1 MKARDAL
8 REVGSASRPVH
19 SSALKKWR
27 ARHAAHIM
35 RRQMGSVSCAC
46 VFVILVMLATNLPPS
61 LVEAIP
67 DQRLSASHCMRRTML
82 SWLVAP
88 VMSLA
93 GSFPSMASEVDLGY
107 EKQEGLKPGLGK
119 KRTRVPGF
127 TALPSGLQV
136 KDVNPGRNGTSE
148 AKEGDFVVFTWE
160 GYTINYFGRP
170 FETQTL
176 QKMAG
181 VDPNPVRCQI
191 GDGTVIKG
199 IDEGLRGMREGGI
212 RQVYIPVELSYD
224 EEKRL
229 GPRPTTAGGNRALDF
244 VMDNKGGLMDKTLLI
259 NVAVKR
265 VYQK

>member
-8 REVGSASRPVH
+8 RAQVGSASRKPGH
-19 SSALKKWR
+19 SSLTLNKWR
-27 ARHAAHIM
+27 AGRHAAYSIM
-35 RRQMGSVSCAC
+35 RRQMGSLSCAC
-46 VFVILVMLATNLPPS
+46 VLVMVATNLPPS
-61 LVEAIP
+61 LVETIPAIRK
-67 DQRLSASHCMRRTML
+67 DQNERLLASPCRRTML

-88 VMSLA
+88 VMSLT

-181 VDPNPVRCQI
+181 VEPNPVRCQ
-191 GDGTVIKG
+191 V
-199 IDEGLRGMREGGI
+199 LMRDFEECEK
-212 RQVYIPVELSYD
+212 VELSYD

-244 VMDNKGGLMDKTLLI
+244 VMDNKGGLMVPASVLNHILPGAQRGK
-259 NVAVKR
+259 
-265 VYQK
+265 

>member
-1 MKARDAL
+1 
-8 REVGSASRPVH
+8 
-19 SSALKKWR
+19 
-27 ARHAAHIM
+27 
-35 RRQMGSVSCAC
+35 MGSLSCAC
-46 VFVILVMLATNLPPS
+46 VLVMVATNLPPS
-61 LVEAIP
+61 LVETIPAIRK
-67 DQRLSASHCMRRTML
+67 DQNERLLASPCRRTML

-88 VMSLA
+88 VMSLT

-181 VDPNPVRCQI
+181 VEPNPVRCQI

-212 RQVYIPVELSYD
+212 RQLYIPVELSYD